1 VGVAGEGW
9 AGTSHFIDP
18 TSGIAVVFGVQVA
31 PTHDVEVTKV
41 WLKLEALIY
50 SALSNGSERL

>member
-1 VGVAGEGW
+1 VGAAGGGW

-18 TSGIAVVFGVQVA
+18 TSGIAVVFGAQVA
-31 PTHDVEVTKV
+31 PTRDVEVAKV
-41 WLKLEALIY
+41 WWKLEALIY